1 MNITLDSIVP
11 FVRYIH
17 YIELVPAFTTHLQ
30 IAYDHRIF
38 FCINGNYEITVENI
52 RYRLSENSLLFVP
65 GGVAYRLHQPE
76 SNVLLLGINFDFLWS
91 HSDRTVP
98 IVPAASREAFNS
110 DGVIEEYGFTDAVIF
125 NSVFMLEK
133 TAHLFPYISR
143 MLDEYNTKRLFYAQS
158 NSAMLKQMLVMLARA
173 YSTGYAPQPE
183 STADEVINY
192 IQKNCKRHL
201 TNGDIG
207 RELNFHPNYLNRLM
221 LLHTGKSLHKYLLGV
236 RLTKALDLLQ
246 STDMKVT
253 DIALETGFS
262 DVQQFSKFFKSQ
274 TGMNPTDFR

>member
-38 FCINGNYEITVENI
+38 FCISGDYEITAGDTVYKLN
-52 RYRLSENSLLFVP
+52 ENSLLFVP
-65 GGVAYRLHQPE
+65 GGVPYRLHQPE
-76 SNVLLLGINFDFLWS
+76 SNVLLLGINFDFLWE
-91 HSDRTVP
+91 HSDKTVP
-98 IVPAASREAFNS
+98 VVPAANES
-110 DGVIEEYGFTDAVIF
+110 DFCADDVIEQYEFTDTTLF
-125 NSVFMLEK
+125 NSVFMLDKMER
-133 TAHLFPYISR
+133 LFPYISR
-143 MLDEYNTKRLFYAQS
+143 MLEEYNTKRLFYAQN
-158 NSAMLKQMLVMLARA
+158 NSAMLKQMLVMMTRA
-173 YSTGYAPQPE
+173 HLTGDAPQPE
-183 STADEVINY
+183 STADAVINY

-201 TNGDIG
+201 TNSDIG

-221 LLHTGKSLHKYLLGV
+221 LRHTGKSLHKYLLSV

-253 DIALETGFS
+253 DIALETGFA
-262 DVQQFSKFFKSQ
+262 DVQQFSKFFRSQ